1 MRIILIAI
9 LLILVVVV
17 LIAGIRNKFRISF
30 LSIVVLLIPAVAL
43 GYFEWAWQDAQT
55 QISKTVVAK
64 ITENRKSELKCQRLS
79 EGFFDVWASEKLIEV
94 PENMVG
100 LKYKVCGEIL
110 DYYKADPEAKPKPT
124 LAQLEAMQLLSEES
138 VKLANPD
145 LKPAEAKC
153 LGIKNIPLVV
163 EALGGSPSQGQY
175 GYLLYKQ
182 EKADKD
188 PELRGFTC

>member
-9 LLILVVVV
+9 LVILAVVV
-17 LIAGIRNKFRISF
+17 LVAGIRNKFRISF
-30 LSIVVLLIPAVAL
+30 LAIFVLLIPAGAL
-43 GYFEWAWQDAQT
+43 GYFEWVWQDAQT
-55 QISKTVVAK
+55 QISKNVVAQ
-64 ITENRKSELKCQRLS
+64 ITDNRKSQLQCQRLS

-94 PENMVG
+94 PENTVG

-138 VKLANPD
+138 VKIANPD
-145 LKPAEAKC
+145 LKPEEAKC
-153 LGIKNIPLVV
+153 LGVKNIPLVV
-163 EALGGSPSQGQY
+163 QGLGGSASQGQY

-182 EKADKD
+182 EIADKD
-188 PELRGFTC
+188 PELRGLTC